1 MSQSRFNKNK
11 FSNRAYLPLTNTSN
25 KNKNTLIWSF
35 GLGWSIAIFALVWG
49 VLFVNDF
56 VTLGGVPAEVIGR
69 FLQDPGAIIHFLTGN
84 KQALHQ
90 NLEELGI
97 EEQIKDYYR
106 DRIPDEIQLDHYIH
120 QLLYNW
126 TGYVGD
132 NYIVGSQG
140 ILFLKT
146 TGEIRLKQEIKE
158 KPNNIFPLN

>member
-1 MSQSRFNKNK
+1 MSQSKFKKNK
-11 FSNRAYLPLTNTSN
+11 FSTRGYAPLVSISN
-25 KNKNTLIWSF
+25 KNKNALIWSL
-35 GLGWSIAIFALVWG
+35 GLGWSMTICALVWG
-49 VLFVNDF
+49 LLFVNDV
-56 VTLGGVPAEVIGR
+56 VTLGGVPAVVVGR
-69 FLQDPGAIIHFLTGN
+69 FFQDPGAIIHFLTGN

-90 NLEELGI
+90 NLQELGI

-106 DRIPDEIQLDHYIH
+106 DRIPDEIQLDQYIH

-158 KPNNIFPLN
+158 KRNDVFPLN